1 MNGRG
6 WYISIYIMNLED
18 LDRGIAIKASSDH
31 VIAVLIS
38 ATFEAIVT
46 GPRERISAI
55 IIDYKAESP
64 VTVVIIEANAWLSI
78 KECSIDG
85 FAWASYIIENLLVR
99 NWEDQGLLLSRE
111 VTPSSL
117 IYDGSKRETS
127 IYSTIC
133 A

>member
-64 VTVVIIEANAWLSI
+64 VTVVIIEPNARLSI
-78 KECSIDG
+78 KEASIDG
-85 FAWASYIIENLLVR
+85 FA
-99 NWEDQGLLLSRE
+99 
-111 VTPSSL
+111 
-117 IYDGSKRETS
+117 
-127 IYSTIC
+127 
-133 A
+133 